1 MLVVIWRD
9 QSTGYATLST
19 ALHTQELSLTRISS
33 NTISAREVIND
44 LVPKLNAVEKQIKLT
59 ISAVVEASGT
69 APEQKERYAK
79 RKAEFQ
85 LELTMIR
92 MNLEHLLKR
101 YRNELEAAMND
112 PRKDMLLTLDAYEAT
127 AVENAKQLYRRVQAL
142 QTQES
147 A

>member
-1 MLVVIWRD
+1 MGSILT
-9 QSTGYATLST
+9 QKST
-19 ALHTQELSLTRISS
+19 
-33 NTISAREVIND
+33 TISAREVVND

-59 ISAVVEASGT
+59 ISAVVEASGA

-79 RKAEFQ
+79 LKAEFQ

-127 AVENAKQLYRRVQAL
+127 AVENAKQLYARVQRL
-142 QTQES
+142 QQGH
-147 A
+147 